1 MYLGVSGPSVSP
13 GLIQVKSTHLA
24 GRKRPQTRQATAAA
38 KKKRQERTHAKTAKK
53 KAAPKKKK
61 PKKKTTKKKATPKK
75 KKTSKPKKKAK
86 KQKVG
91 LVIKNGKVIHR
102 PAIGKVKRLTY
113 LQLIR
118 KLPAKIILQYI
129 KKA

>member
-1 MYLGVSGPSVSP
+1 MYLGASGPSASP
-13 GLIQVKSTHLA
+13 SLIQVKSTHLA
-24 GRKRPQTRQATAAA
+24 GRNRPRTRQATAAA
-38 KKKRQERTHAKTAKK
+38 KKKRQEQAKTQKK
-53 KAAPKKKK
+53 KKPTK
-61 PKKKTTKKKATPKK
+61 PKKKTKAKAATKKNKKKAP
-75 KKTSKPKKKAK
+75 

-118 KLPAKIILQYI
+118 KLPSKIILQYI

>member
-38 KKKRQERTHAKTAKK
+38 KKKRQERAQAKTAKK
-53 KAAPKKKK
+53 KATPKKKK

-75 KKTSKPKKKAK
+75 KKTSKPKKKTTK

-102 PAIGKVKRLTY
+102 PAIGKVKQP
-113 LQLIR
+113 QLIR
-118 KLPAKIILQYI
+118 KLPAKVILQYI

>member
-1 MYLGVSGPSVSP
+1 MYLGVSGPSASP

-24 GRKRPQTRQATAAA
+24 GRNRPRTRQATAAA
-38 KKKRQERTHAKTAKK
+38 KKKRQEQAKTQ
-53 KAAPKKKK
+53 KKKK
-61 PKKKTTKKKATPKK
+61 PKKKPT
-75 KKTSKPKKKAK
+75 KPKKKTKAK
-86 KQKVG
+86 AATKKKKKAPKQKVG

-118 KLPAKIILQYI
+118 KLPSKIILQYI

>member
-1 MYLGVSGPSVSP
+1 MYLGASGPSASP
-13 GLIQVKSTHLA
+13 SLIQVKSTHLA
-24 GRKRPQTRQATAAA
+24 GRNRPRTRQATAAA
-38 KKKRQERTHAKTAKK
+38 KKKRQEQAKTQ
-53 KAAPKKKK
+53 KKKK
-61 PKKKTTKKKATPKK
+61 PKKKPT
-75 KKTSKPKKKAK
+75 KPKKKTKAK
-86 KQKVG
+86 AATKKNKKKKKAPKQKVG

-118 KLPAKIILQYI
+118 KLPSKIILQYI